1 MQQTHFVSDG
11 LFCTKQ
17 TSQFHPGGGLNTSP
31 NPVEELV
38 EEVVVVVVVDGEAV
52 VCCEASYG
60 QDPVC
65 TGEAKPTQRR

>member
-1 MQQTHFVSDG
+1 MSEG

-17 TSQFHPGGGLNTSP
+17 TSQFHPGGGLNRSP

-38 EEVVVVVVVDGEAV
+38 EEVVVVVEDGEAV
-52 VCCEASYG
+52 VCCGASSG
-60 QDPVC
+60 QEPVF

>member
-1 MQQTHFVSDG
+1 MSEG

-17 TSQFHPGGGLNTSP
+17 TSQFHPGGGLNRSP

-38 EEVVVVVVVDGEAV
+38 EEVVVVVVVEDGEAV
-52 VCCEASYG
+52 VCCGASSG
-60 QDPVC
+60 QEPVF